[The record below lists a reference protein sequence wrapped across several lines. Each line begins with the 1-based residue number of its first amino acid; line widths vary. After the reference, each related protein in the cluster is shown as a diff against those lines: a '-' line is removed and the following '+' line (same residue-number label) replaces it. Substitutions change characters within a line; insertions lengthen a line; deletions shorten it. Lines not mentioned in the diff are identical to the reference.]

1 MMLFMFKKREAKIER
16 REKDIKNA
24 KQVLHRK
31 INRDLKKQNEL
42 IDILSNGITLE
53 IRKGLGN
60 PHV

>member
-1 MMLFMFKKREAKIER
+1 MMIFMFKKREAHIER
-16 REKDIKNA
+16 QERDIKNA

-31 INRDLKKQNEL
+31 INQDLKRQNEL
-42 IDILSNGITLE
+42 IKILSNGVELQ